1 MSGVSKG
8 SVLGL
13 VLFNIITFN
22 IGNMESVTECT
33 LSEFADNTKQ
43 SGAVETQEEYY
54 PEGSGQ
60 ASEVDPYQPPEIQ
73 QGQVQGPAP
82 APWQSLAQIQVGWRM
97 ALEQP

>member
-43 SGAVETQEEYY
+43 SGAVAVT
-54 PEGSGQ
+54 EGK
-60 ASEVDPYQPPEIQ
+60 DDIQ
-73 QGQVQGPAP
+73 RD
-82 APWQSLAQIQVGWRM
+82 LDKLKRCIQTGSRAV
-97 ALEQP
+97 